1 MAMKS
6 VLYAAAAFGVLAV
19 SAPAFAADV
28 PVEQSY
34 PAAQVGY
41 YDWTGAYFGLHT
53 GYSFGNVETT
63 STPTVGA
70 YDTDYDFDFLLGGV
84 TFGYNHQFDRFV
96 IGGEID
102 ASFTDAE
109 ESIDPDGAGGVTEFQ
124 SDLDWLATARLRVG
138 YAFDNIL
145 VYATAGGAAG
155 ETDDQIDTGAGL
167 LNERR
172 SRKGWTAGAGFE
184 WGISENWTAKGE
196 YLYVDL
202 GEETVSNNAP
212 ILIPG
217 GVATS
222 VDFEHVY
229 HMGRVG
235 VNYRF

>member
-1 MAMKS
+1 MKS
-6 VLYAAAAFGVLAV
+6 ALFAVAAFGALAV
-19 SAPAFAADV
+19 SAPAIAADV

-34 PAAQVGY
+34 PAATVGY
-41 YDWTGAYFGLHT
+41 YNWSGAYFGLHT
-53 GYSFGNVETT
+53 GYSFGNVETL
-63 STPTVGA
+63 STPTTAA
-70 YDTDYDFDFLLGGV
+70 YDTDYDLNFLLGGV
-84 TFGYNHQFDRFV
+84 TVGYNHQIGNWV
-96 IGGEID
+96 LGGEID

-124 SDLDWLATARLRVG
+124 TDLDWLATARLRVG

-184 WGISENWTAKGE
+184 WGITDKWTAKGE

-202 GEETVSNNAP
+202 GEETVSDNGP
-212 ILIPG
+212 IVIPG
-217 GVATS
+217 AATS
-222 VDFEHVY
+222 VDFEHIY
-229 HMGRVG
+229 HLGRVG

>member
-1 MAMKS
+1 MKS
-6 VLYAAAAFGVLAV
+6 ALYAAAALGILTV

-28 PVEQSY
+28 PSEQSY
-34 PAAQVGY
+34 PAAVVGY
-41 YDWTGAYFGLHT
+41 YNWTGAYFGIQA
-53 GYSFGNVETT
+53 GYSFGSVET
-63 STPTVGA
+63 SSSPTVAA
-70 YDTDYDFDFLLGGV
+70 YDLDYDFDHFVAGV
-84 TFGYNHQFDRFV
+84 TAGYNHQFGNWV
-96 IGGEID
+96 VGGEID

-109 ESIDPDGAGGVTEFQ
+109 ESIDPAIGGIEEFQ

-145 VYATAGGAAG
+145 VYATAGGAAA
-155 ETDDQIDTGAGL
+155 ETEDAVELVGGGF

-184 WGISENWTAKGE
+184 WGISDNWSAKGE

-202 GEETVSNNAP
+202 GEETVTENGGNVF
-212 ILIPG
+212 PG
-217 GVATS
+217 GGPDT

-229 HMGRVG
+229 HLGRVG